1 LWGERPR
8 EPRELFDLRRLART
22 LAPPF
27 LKLSTNAQKRQLQ
40 SRPTLLESQNHYLR
54 KQGIEMKAVNKT
66 VIDPKLKIEIEQ
78 LIKFKG
84 GGYNE
89 GEVADI
95 IENALKL
102 LTDVKDTGDVR
113 VIQTA
118 VRELRYAFR
127 LFAPYAAARKVSIFG
142 SARIKP
148 DRVEYQ
154 QAAEFGKKI
163 VQAGF
168 MVITG
173 AGPGIMQAG
182 HEGAGPEKSFGAN
195 IRLPWEQGANPVI
208 AEDKKLVTFKY
219 FFTRKLTFLRHSD
232 AIVLFPGGFGTLDEG
247 YEAITLMQTG
257 KSKLM
262 PLVLVDRP
270 GGAYWK
276 TWDKNIREQLLRD
289 KLVSPDDLDLY
300 HITDSADE
308 AVKIITRFYRNFQS
322 TRFVKDLFVMRL
334 KHAPSASALAA
345 LNEDFADIVVEGKI
359 AAIKPTPEEIEDKE
373 DLELARIAFNFNRR
387 DYGRLRQMIDV
398 LNGL

>member
-1 LWGERPR
+1 MSKMKI
-8 EPRELFDLRRLART
+8 ASRT
-22 LAPPF
+22 
-27 LKLSTNAQKRQLQ
+27 
-40 SRPTLLESQNHYLR
+40 PT
-54 KQGIEMKAVNKT
+54 
-66 VIDPKLKIEIEQ
+66 DPKLKLQIEE
-78 LIKFKG
+78 LIKSKG
-84 GGYNE
+84 GGHNE
-89 GEVADI
+89 SEVADI

-118 VRELRYAFR
+118 LRELRYAFR
-127 LFAPYAAARKVSIFG
+127 LFAPYADKRKVTIFG
-142 SARIKP
+142 SARTKP
-148 DRVEYQ
+148 DKLEYQ
-154 QAAEFGKKI
+154 QAVDFGKKI

-182 HEGAGPEKSFGAN
+182 HEGAGIENSFGVN

-208 AEDKKLVTFKY
+208 AEDKKLITFKY
-219 FFTRKLTFLRHSD
+219 FFTRKLIFIRHSD

-257 KSKLM
+257 KSQLM

-289 KLVSPDDLDLY
+289 RLISAEDLTLY
-300 HITDSADE
+300 QITDSTDE
-308 AVKIITRFYRNFQS
+308 AVKIILRFYRNFHS
-322 TRFVKDLFVMRL
+322 TRFVKDLFIIRL
-334 KHAPSASALAA
+334 KNVPSESAIAA
-345 LNEDFADIVVEGKI
+345 LNEDFSGIITDGKI
-359 AAIKPTPEEIEDKE
+359 KAIKPTPEEVEDN
-373 DLELARIAFNFNRR
+373 DNLELARIGFNFNKR

-398 LNGL
+398 LNGF